1 MTTWVDLEDITLSEI
16 DQRKMKAAR
25 YHLRVEPK
33 QAKLTATA
41 HALVVSKGGGR
52 GDRGGMWVKGYKLLV
67 IR

>member
-41 HALVVSKGGGR
+41 HALVVSKGGG
-52 GDRGGMWVKGYKLLV
+52 GMWVKGYKLLV